1 MLCIGSLGLRYNIDL
16 KCKLPKILLTTK
28 MIQHSKSMQKRR
40 VKTQFQT
47 KKKSMLSISMACL
60 A

>member
-1 MLCIGSLGLRYNIDL
+1 
-16 KCKLPKILLTTK
+16 

-60 A
+60 AWIRKQGHFTAGQPRNP